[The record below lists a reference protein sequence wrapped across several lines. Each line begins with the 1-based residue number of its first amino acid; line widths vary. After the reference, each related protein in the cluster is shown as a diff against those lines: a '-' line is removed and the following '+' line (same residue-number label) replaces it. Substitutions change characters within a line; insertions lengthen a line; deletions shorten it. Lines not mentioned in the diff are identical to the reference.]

1 MFNHKEYSVRDREM
15 ELLYNIS
22 SRINDG
28 QYDDAEDILRGLY
41 EIDYSNIEFKIRPEF
56 FSTLWIIVQLE
67 KSKHFKNQWNI

>member
-1 MFNHKEYSVRDREM
+1 MFNHEEYSVRDREM

-22 SRINDG
+22 SRIRDG

-56 FSTLWIIVQLE
+56 FSTL
-67 KSKHFKNQWNI
+67 

>member
-1 MFNHKEYSVRDREM
+1 MFNHEEYSVHDREM

-22 SRINDG
+22 SHIKDG

-67 KSKHFKNQWNI
+67 KSKHFKNQ

>member
-22 SRINDG
+22 SRIKDG

-56 FSTLWIIVQLE
+56 LSTLWIIIQLE
-67 KSKHFKNQWNI
+67 KSKRFKNQ

>member
-22 SRINDG
+22 SRIKDG

-56 FSTLWIIVQLE
+56 LSTLWIIVQLE
-67 KSKHFKNQWNI
+67 KSKHFKNQ

>member
-1 MFNHKEYSVRDREM
+1 MFNHEEYSVRDREM
-15 ELLYNIS
+15 ELIYNIT
-22 SRINDG
+22 RRVKDG

-67 KSKHFKNQWNI
+67 KSKHFKNQ

>member
-22 SRINDG
+22 SRIKDG

-67 KSKHFKNQWNI
+67 KSKHFKNQ

>member
-22 SRINDG
+22 SRIKDG

>member
-1 MFNHKEYSVRDREM
+1 MFNHEEYSVRDREM

-28 QYDDAEDILRGLY
+28 QYDDAEDVLRGLY

-56 FSTLWIIVQLE
+56 FSTLWIIIQLE
-67 KSKHFKNQWNI
+67 KSKHFKNQ

>member
-1 MFNHKEYSVRDREM
+1 MFNHKEYSVRKREV

-22 SRINDG
+22 SRIKNG

-56 FSTLWIIVQLE
+56 FSTLWIIIQLE
-67 KSKHFKNQWNI
+67 KSKHFKNQ